1 MVEHLLKNA
10 KLIVPQSLVK
20 RQLHYRLNEAIKRL
34 KAQGLNDEEL
44 KKKEEELL
52 TQLQPAVER
61 EVKIYLILEEIAKLE
76 KQLMKIDAE
85 NLRLQKEQVELAFDH
100 EKLSAVMKELA
111 DVEDR
116 KSEIEEQWLSAT
128 SNLEGLTN

>member
-1 MVEHLLKNA
+1 
-10 KLIVPQSLVK
+10 
-20 RQLHYRLNEAIKRL
+20 
-34 KAQGLNDEEL
+34 
-44 KKKEEELL
+44 
-52 TQLQPAVER
+52 
-61 EVKIYLILEEIAKLE
+61 
-76 KQLMKIDAE
+76 MKIDAE

-128 SNLEGLTN
+128 SDLEGLTN